1 MMDASLF
8 IARRLRFKGRIAV
21 TSIAVSFIVMIISV
35 SVSSGFRHEIRDGIS
50 FLSGDIQLTP
60 VNLNYLDESSPIER
74 RPAYLEKVEALKGVK
89 AVSPAVYKAGIV
101 RTDGE
106 IHGVLFKGIENP
118 GKVSGTDSLPSLG
131 VAVPSGLA
139 SILHLKPGDRLPSY
153 FIGEKIRVRNFT
165 VASVYEGMFD
175 SDPENMVVFASLSD
189 MQRLNGWGSNQV
201 SALEVLLDNR
211 YKDMQGMEAM
221 QQEVGSMALLYA
233 DDESASV
240 VARSA
245 VSRYPQIFDWLG
257 LIDFNVFFILL
268 LMTAVAG
275 FNMISGLLIMLF
287 ENISTIGLL
296 KSLGMDDRRIAKV
309 FLTSA
314 SSAVLKGMVIG
325 NAVALLLC
333 AIQGTTHMLRL
344 DPANY
349 FLPYV
354 PVHIDLPLFLLADI
368 AAYLAIMLLL
378 LIPSL
383 FITKIDPAKTVRVA

>member
-89 AVSPAVYKAGIV
+89 TVSPAVYKAGIV

-118 GKVSGTDSLPSLG
+118 GKVSGADSLPSLG

-153 FIGEKIRVRNFT
+153 FIGEKIRIRNFT

-201 SALEVLLDNR
+201 SALEVQLDNR

-233 DDESASV
+233 DDESVSV

-268 LMTAVAG
+268 LMTVVAG

-309 FLTSA
+309 FLISA

>member
-101 RTDGE
+101 KTDGE

-296 KSLGMDDRRIAKV
+296 KSLGMDDRR
-309 FLTSA
+309 
-314 SSAVLKGMVIG
+314 
-325 NAVALLLC
+325 LLLC
-333 AIQGTTHMLRL
+333 VIQGTTHMLRL

>member
-89 AVSPAVYKAGIV
+89 TVSPAVYKAGIV

-118 GKVSGTDSLPSLG
+118 GKVSGADSLPSLG

-201 SALEVLLDNR
+201 SALEVQLDNR

-268 LMTAVAG
+268 LMTVVAG

-309 FLTSA
+309 FLISA
-314 SSAVLKGMVIG
+314 SSAVLTGIVIG

>member
-1 MMDASLF
+1 MDASLF

-101 RTDGE
+101 RTGGE

-118 GKVSGTDSLPSLG
+118 GKVSGADSLPSLG

-201 SALEVLLDNR
+201 SALEVQLDNR

-245 VSRYPQIFDWLG
+245 VSRYPQIFDWLNLLDANVWAI
-257 LIDFNVFFILL
+257 LI
-268 LMTAVAG
+268 LMTGVAG
-275 FNMISGLLIMLF
+275 FTMISGLLIIILERTNMIGVLKALGADNASIRKIFLTFSVFLIGKGMLWG
-287 ENISTIGLL
+287 NIIGLSVCL
-296 KSLGMDDRRIAKV
+296 VQYFFRP
-309 FLTSA
+309 
-314 SSAVLKGMVIG
+314 
-325 NAVALLLC
+325 
-333 AIQGTTHMLRL
+333 LRL
-344 DPANY
+344 DPVTYYINT
-349 FLPYV
+349 V
-354 PVHIDLPLFLLADI
+354 PIELNI
-368 AAYLAIMLLL
+368 GWLLL
-378 LIPSL
+378 LNVGTLLVSVLMLVGPSYL
-383 FITKIDPAKTVRVA
+383 ISHIHPAKSIRFE